1 MSTQGVRRVSV
12 QEACAIVLAG
22 PHEGGAR
29 FNECVV
35 KLAEYLL
42 PPEHPMERVS
52 VRMARDTLLNFF
64 RGGEGFLYDRLV
76 VPLLNQPEVTGI
88 PANSRGV
95 AAAKDY
101 AAKFLALVFRIFD
114 QGGFGGHNAAE
125 LSMQLEYEK
134 ALVLWLEWNLAWSFY
149 HKSARHRELII
160 SHLQTETIPVVH
172 NNELLRPSDPAY
184 KEARENYSLI
194 LGELTGEE
202 VTLEHVVQLW
212 MQSGIPDLMGY
223 DSIRQFY
230 LGPAHF

>member
-1 MSTQGVRRVSV
+1 MSV

-42 PPEHPMERVS
+42 PPENPMERVS
-52 VRMARDTLLNFF
+52 VWMARRTLLNFF
-64 RGGEGFLYDRLV
+64 RGSAGFLYDRVV

-114 QGGFGGHNAAE
+114 QGGLGGHNAAE

-184 KEARENYSLI
+184 KEAREIYSLI

-212 MQSGIPDLMGY
+212 MHSGIPDLLGY

>member
-1 MSTQGVRRVSV
+1 MFTQGVRRVSV
-12 QEACAIVLAG
+12 QEACGIVLAG

-42 PPEHPMERVS
+42 PPENPMERVS
-52 VRMARDTLLNFF
+52 VWMARRTLSNFF
-64 RGGEGFLYDRLV
+64 RGGAGFLYDRLV

-114 QGGFGGHNAAE
+114 QGGVGGHNAAE

-149 HKSARHRELII
+149 HKSARHRGLII

-184 KEARENYSLI
+184 KEAREIYSLI

-212 MQSGIPDLMGY
+212 MHSGIPDLMGY